1 MCYAIKLLP
10 SFCHHSILYIIPKD
24 YSNNIKMSSSYSSEP
39 SKGKVLTP
47 PQNEE
52 ESDDIDDIIER
63 LQYIHDGDDDLFEE
77 EADAGHSSRPVPS
90 ELLQTDPTRGL
101 TNEEFYSRRKRY
113 GWNKMSEEEESLIIK
128 FLLFFVGPIQFV
140 MEAAAI
146 LAAGLKDWADFN
158 VIVGLLGLNAA
169 VGFLQEFQT
178 GSIVKELKKTLVL
191 TAIVLREGHLQEI
204 EAVEI
209 VPSDMLQVEKGII
222 ISADG
227 SIVTEKSSFQ
237 IDQSSITGESLDVSK
252 HVGKS
257 TYASPTVKRGGAFMV
272 VTATGD
278 NTFVGQVATLVNKAS
293 GNTGHFT
300 KVLNNIGIISLILV
314 IVTLLVVWTA
324 SFYRSNSIVE
334 IL

>member
-1 MCYAIKLLP
+1 
-10 SFCHHSILYIIPKD
+10 
-24 YSNNIKMSSSYSSEP
+24 MSSFYSSES

-63 LQYIHDGDDDLFEE
+63 LQCIHDGDDDLFEE

-90 ELLQTDPTRGL
+90 ELLQTDPTLGL
-101 TNEEFYSRRKRY
+101 TNEEVYSRRKRY

-140 MEAAAI
+140 MEAVAI
-146 LAAGLKDWADFN
+146 LAAGLEDWVEFG
-158 VIVGLLGLNAA
+158 VIIGFLGLNAA

-178 GSIVKELKKTLVL
+178 GSLVKELKKTLVL

-227 SIVTEKSSFQ
+227 RIVTEKSSLQ

-252 HVGKS
+252 HVSES
-257 TYASPTVKRGGAFMV
+257 TYASHCQTWW
-272 VTATGD
+272 
-278 NTFVGQVATLVNKAS
+278 
-293 GNTGHFT
+293 
-300 KVLNNIGIISLILV
+300 SLYGCHCY
-314 IVTLLVVWTA
+314 W
-324 SFYRSNSIVE
+324 
-334 IL
+334 

>member
-1 MCYAIKLLP
+1 
-10 SFCHHSILYIIPKD
+10 
-24 YSNNIKMSSSYSSEP
+24 MSSFYSSES

-63 LQYIHDGDDDLFEE
+63 LQCIHDGDDDLFEE

-90 ELLQTDPTRGL
+90 ELLQTDPTLGL
-101 TNEEFYSRRKRY
+101 TNEEVYSRRKRY
-113 GWNKMSEEEESLIIK
+113 GWNKMSEEEELLIIK
-128 FLLFFVGPIQFV
+128 FLLFFVGRIQFV

-146 LAAGLKDWADFN
+146 LAAGLKDWADFG
-158 VIVGLLGLNAA
+158 VIVGFLGLNAA

-178 GSIVKELKKTLVL
+178 GSLVKELKKTLVL

-227 SIVTEKSSFQ
+227 RIVTEKSSLQ

-252 HVGKS
+252 HVGES
-257 TYASPTVKRGGAFMV
+257 TYASPTIKRGGAFMV

-278 NTFVGQVATLVNKAS
+278 NTFVGQAATLVNKAS
-293 GNTGHFT
+293 GNAGHFT
-300 KVLNNIGIISLILV
+300 EVLNIGIILLILVV